1 MSCPSALPS
10 GAPTAARWLALLFLV
25 PLLGLGVG
33 CQGASKAP
41 PPVWQNSQLEAS
53 SENVLW
59 LMTRNAFDRLGYPL
73 GGGLDP
79 AALTAV
85 SGWRV
90 SLAPFRGQ
98 GQRHRAEIRY
108 TAAEPGRWDVE
119 VRVQRQVNMDIV
131 RPLDAGYAEWEW
143 RPDDDTEARILL
155 QHLRSSLG
163 QPLDVGDVPAGRR

>member
-1 MSCPSALPS
+1 MSARVSRP
-10 GAPTAARWLALLFLV
+10 AAALLVALCVFAFGLL
-25 PLLGLGVG
+25 PLACKGPG
-33 CQGASKAP
+33 KP
-41 PPVWQNSQLEAS
+41 PPASWQSSQVEAS

-59 LMTRNAFDRLGYPL
+59 LMTRNAFDRLGYPV

-79 AALTAV
+79 VALTAV

-108 TAAEPGRWDVE
+108 VPTEPGRWDVE

-155 QHLRSSLG
+155 QHLRSALA
-163 QPLDVGDVPAGRR
+163 QPLGMGRGRDAGAGPVR